1 MLQITSKKK
10 ERLLFYIVF
19 IIFIITE
26 LLDDF
31 LDHILGSSKIHSIVQ
46 LLLFV
51 TLFFLTSKLFMG
63 FYKSRVIKLIPSK
76 LMIILQIIKESEV
89 KGILVNQS
97 KIRTKLNI
105 TKPTM
110 KKRVDTLI
118 ELKYIFLEKEGTAK
132 YLRITPLGD
141 SVIK

>member
-1 MLQITSKKK
+1 MLQIIPKKN
-10 ERLLFYIVF
+10 ERILFYLVF
-19 IIFIITE
+19 VIFIITE

-51 TLFFLTSKLFMG
+51 MLFYFTSKLFLG
-63 FYKSRVIKLIPSK
+63 FYKRKITKLIPEE
-76 LMIILQIIKESEV
+76 LMSILHIIKEFEV
-89 KGILVNQS
+89 KGILINQS
-97 KIRTKLNI
+97 KIRTRLNI

-118 ELKYIFLEKEGTAK
+118 DLKYILFEKEGNDK
-132 YLRITPLGD
+132 YIRITPLGD
-141 SVIK
+141 SIIK